1 MLASTFV
8 YEKVVRSSQ
17 IRYEKRDLTIDS
29 WSLANHYSKGEHIA
43 VEAYYTLTESKEDV
57 YRKSRKYD

>member
-17 IRYEKRDLTIDS
+17 IRYEKRDLTSDS

-57 YRKSRKYD
+57 